1 MTDVNDLPA
10 HSKLRASGAEQ
21 WMNCP
26 GSVSLLQM
34 LKLDPS
40 DEPDYRA
47 DGVLA
52 HSIAAKCLETKTD
65 AWEYMDDKFTDELS
79 IAVQTYIDY
88 VRPLMFQASSIR
100 IEQRMYRPDLHPD
113 FFGTADLALYFA
125 QDFTLDVTD
134 YKNGEGIVVEVEW
147 NPQIMYYAYGLLDQ
161 YPEAQKIKL
170 RIVQPRAYHP
180 DGPIR
185 EWEISREH
193 LEVWAREGLLPAM
206 QRAEMDRTLDV
217 GEWCRF
223 CPAKLIC
230 PAMRGLFGA
239 AIKADPQHVQDLT
252 DASLGRDYQRIQG
265 VKFYI
270 AAVEQEAHNRLQ
282 KGTYIGNAIKLVAK
296 RANRVLKSGAEVV
309 FKARFGANAYTSPE
323 LKSPPQLEM
332 LGGDA
337 KALVKEW
344 AYSPLT
350 GTTVALASD
359 KREAIKVQSGA
370 EVFANVVEEAKTAAA
385 LKEELSQ

>member
-10 HSKLRASGAEQ
+10 HSKLGASGAER

-26 GSVSLLQM
+26 GSVTLLQM

-52 HSIAAKCLETKTD
+52 HAVAAKCLETKTD
-65 AWEYMDDKFTDELS
+65 AWEHMDDKFGEELS
-79 IAVQTYIDY
+79 IAVQTYLDY
-88 VRPLMFQASSIR
+88 VRPLMFQASSVR

-125 QDFTLDVTD
+125 QDRVLDVTD
-134 YKNGEGIVVEVEW
+134 YKNGEGIVIEVEW
-147 NPQIMYYAYGLLDQ
+147 NPQIMYYAVGLLDQ
-161 YPEAQKIKL
+161 YPEAQTIKL
-170 RIVQPRAYHP
+170 RIVQPRAFHP
-180 DGPIR
+180 DGPVR

-193 LEVWAREGLLPAM
+193 LEVWANEGLLPAM

-217 GEWCRF
+217 GDWCRF

-230 PAMRGLFGA
+230 PALRGLFGA
-239 AIKADPQHVQDLT
+239 AMKADPQAIVHLT
-252 DASLGRDYQRIQG
+252 NDSIGRDYQSTQG

-270 AAVEQEAHNRLQ
+270 HALEVEAHNRLQ
-282 KGTYIGNAIKLVAK
+282 KGTYVGNAIKLVAK
-296 RANRVLKSGAEVV
+296 RANRVLKSGAEAI
-309 FKARFGANAYTSPE
+309 FKARFGEAAYTKPE
-323 LKSPPQLEM
+323 LKSPPQLERINA
-332 LGGDA
+332 DA

-370 EVFANVVEEAKTAAA
+370 EVFAAVVEEAKTATA
-385 LKEELSQ
+385 LKEELAQ

>member
-1 MTDVNDLPA
+1 MTDMNDLPA
-10 HSKLRASGAEQ
+10 HSKLGASGAER
-21 WMNCP
+21 WMACP

-34 LKLDPS
+34 LKLDTS

-52 HSIAAKCLETKTD
+52 HAVAAKCLETKTD
-65 AWEYMDDKFTDELS
+65 AWEHMDDKFGEELAN
-79 IAVQTYIDY
+79 AVQTYIDY
-88 VRPLMFQASSIR
+88 VRPLMFQASSVR

-113 FFGTADLALYFA
+113 FFGTADLAMFFA
-125 QDFTLDVTD
+125 QDAVLDVTD

-161 YPEAQKIKL
+161 YPLAQKIKL
-170 RIVQPRAYHP
+170 RIVQPRAFHP

-206 QRAEMDRTLDV
+206 QRAEMDRSLDV
-217 GEWCRF
+217 GEHCRF

-230 PAMRGLFGA
+230 PALRGLFGA
-239 AIKADPQHVQDLT
+239 VVKADPQYIKELT
-252 DASLGRDYQRIQG
+252 NDSIGRDYQMLQG
-265 VKFYI
+265 AKFYI
-270 AAVEQEAHNRLQ
+270 HALESEAHNRLQ
-282 KGTYIGNAIKLVAK
+282 KGSYVGNAIKLVAK
-296 RANRVLKSGAEVV
+296 RANRVLKSGAEAI
-309 FKARFGANAYTSPE
+309 FKARFGDAAYTKPE
-323 LKSPPQLEM
+323 LKSPPALEM

-337 KALVKEW
+337 KSLVKEW

-350 GTTVALASD
+350 GTTVALMTD

-370 EVFANVVEEAKTAAA
+370 EVFGGVIEEARTAAQ
-385 LKEELSQ
+385 LKEELAQ

>member
-10 HSKLRASGAEQ
+10 HSKLGASGAER

-26 GSVSLLQM
+26 GSVTLLQM

-52 HSIAAKCLETKTD
+52 HAIAAKCLETKTD
-65 AWEYMDDKFTDELS
+65 AWEHMDDKFGEDLS

-88 VRPLMFQASSIR
+88 VRPLMFQATSVR

-125 QDFTLDVTD
+125 QERTLDVTD

-147 NPQIMYYAYGLLDQ
+147 NPQVMYYAFGLLDQ
-161 YPEAQKIKL
+161 YPEAETIRL
-170 RIVQPRAYHP
+170 RIIQPRAFHP
-180 DGPIR
+180 DGPVR
-185 EWEISREH
+185 EWTISREH

-206 QRAEMDRTLDV
+206 TNAEMDRTLDV

-230 PAMRGLFGA
+230 PALRGLFGA
-239 AIKADPQHVQDLT
+239 AVKADPQHVQDLT
-252 DASLGRDYQRIQG
+252 DASLGRDYQRLQG

-270 AAVEQEAHNRLQ
+270 AAVETEAHNRLQ
-282 KGTYIGNAIKLVAK
+282 KGTYVGSAIKLVAK

-309 FKARFGANAYTSPE
+309 FKARFGENAYTKPE

-337 KALVKEW
+337 KSLVKEW

-370 EVFANVVEEAKTAAA
+370 EVFAGVIEQAVTAAA
-385 LKEELSQ
+385 LKEELAQ